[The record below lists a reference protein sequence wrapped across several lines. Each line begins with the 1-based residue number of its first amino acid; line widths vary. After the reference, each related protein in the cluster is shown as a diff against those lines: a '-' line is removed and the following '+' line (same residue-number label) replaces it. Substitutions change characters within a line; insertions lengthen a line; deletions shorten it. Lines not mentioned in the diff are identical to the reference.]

1 MSLLKKIK
9 NGIFAKDTGL
19 FIKIILL
26 PLSFISLFYGIILKI
41 RSFLYSINLFKTR
54 GLNAKVISIGNIT
67 VGGTGK
73 TPMVIALAEILMRNN
88 KKAAVLSRGYKSQED
103 GKLKIVSDGNEIKLG
118 PAFAGDEP
126 YLMAERLKAVSV
138 LICSDRYESG
148 RYAIENFG
156 ADTVI
161 LDDGF
166 QNLAIKKDIDILL
179 IDAMNPFGS
188 NHLLPRGVLR
198 EPLSAIKR
206 ADIIIITK
214 ADYPENISDI
224 ISTVRLYNAHAPIF
238 KASYRPSGLK
248 NLVTGKEIGVGEL
261 NNKSVS
267 IFSGIANP
275 LSFSYL
281 IKNAGARIIKEVIFN
296 DHHSYTRE
304 DIDKITPSSPPFSK
318 GGKGGLS
325 GKKADMIITTEK
337 DAVKIRELIKEDIN
351 IWAVRVDIDILDN
364 RNELER
370 LVLN

>member
-1 MSLLKKIK
+1 MSLLKEIK
-9 NGIFAKDTGL
+9 NGIFVKDTGL

-41 RSFLYSINLFKTR
+41 RSFLHSINLLKTR

-73 TPMVIALAEILMRNN
+73 TPMVIAIADVLAKNG
-88 KKAAVLSRGYKSQED
+88 KKVAVLSRGYKSKEE
-103 GKLKIVSDGNEIKLG
+103 GKLKIVSDGNEIKLD
-118 PAFAGDEP
+118 PESAGDEP
-126 YLMAERLKAVSV
+126 YLIAERLKGVPV
-138 LICSDRYESG
+138 ITCPDRYESG

-188 NHLLPRGVLR
+188 GYLLPRGILR
-198 EPLSAIKR
+198 EPLSAISR

-214 ADYPENISDI
+214 ADFYKNIPDI
-224 ISTVRLYNAHAPIF
+224 IDTVRLHNSHAPVF
-238 KASYRPSGLK
+238 KAVYKASELINIATGRKEDINILK
-248 NLVTGKEIGVGEL
+248 NKAVT
-261 NNKSVS
+261 

-281 IKNAGARIIKEVIFN
+281 IMNAGWSIVEEFIFN
-296 DHHSYTRE
+296 DHHFYTKNE
-304 DIDKITPSSPPFSK
+304 IDKIK
-318 GGKGGLS
+318 LS

-337 DAVKIRELIKEDIN
+337 DAVKIRGLIKEDIN
-351 IWAVRVDIDILDN
+351 IWAVRIGLYIDNIT
-364 RNELER
+364 ELER
-370 LVLN
+370 LLLN

>member
-26 PLSFISLFYGIILKI
+26 PLSFISLFYEIILKI

-73 TPMVIALAEILMRNN
+73 TPMVIAVAEVLAKNG
-88 KKAAVLSRGYKSQED
+88 KKVAVLSRGYKSIEE
-103 GKLKIVSDGNEIKLG
+103 GKLKIVSDEKEIKLD
-118 PAFAGDEP
+118 PESAGDEP
-126 YLMAERLKAVSV
+126 YLIAERLKGVPV
-138 LICSDRYESG
+138 ITCPDRYESG
-148 RYAIENFG
+148 KYAIENFG
-156 ADTVI
+156 ADAII

-166 QNLAIKKDIDILL
+166 QNLAVKKDIDILL
-179 IDAMNPFGS
+179 IDAINPFGN

-198 EPLSAIKR
+198 EPLSAFKR

-224 ISTVRLYNAHAPIF
+224 ICTVRLYNAHAPIF
-238 KASYRPSGLK
+238 KASYRPSGLI
-248 NLVTGKEIGVGEL
+248 NLATGKEIGVGEL

-281 IKNAGARIIKEVIFN
+281 IKNAGAKIIGEFVFN
-296 DHHSYTRE
+296 DHHSYTKVN
-304 DIDKITPSSPPFSK
+304 IDKIVGSA
-318 GGKGGLS
+318 GKDV
-325 GKKADMIITTEK
+325 AMIITTEK
-337 DAVKIRELIKEDIN
+337 DAVKIREFIKEDIN
-351 IWAVRVDIDILDN
+351 IWAIRVDIDILDN